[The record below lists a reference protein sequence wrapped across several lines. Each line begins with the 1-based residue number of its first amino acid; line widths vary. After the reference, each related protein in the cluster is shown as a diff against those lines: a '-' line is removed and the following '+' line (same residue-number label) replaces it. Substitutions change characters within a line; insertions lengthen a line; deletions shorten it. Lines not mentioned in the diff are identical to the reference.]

1 MGQRIQSWC
10 DLVRSA
16 VSMRHW
22 RGGVLGLIACV
33 CILLIEV
40 QGWQLWRV
48 HDSNIEQ
55 AALVTATTARSMA
68 EQADTALKTADT
80 IVASL
85 VEQVEAEG
93 TEPEARTRYYRL
105 MTSLVAALPAIHE
118 MGVIDEQGNAIVKS
132 LVPDPTGLNYAERA
146 YFKFHATHPDR
157 GPFIGA
163 RLKSKIDGTYNI
175 TVTRRLNHSDGS
187 FAGVVVASVSLKYF
201 QHLFDQMQAK
211 AGGILG
217 LIADDGTVLA
227 RSPVVALESTSPGGD
242 SDLRRQMLNQPD
254 TGSVRYTS
262 AIDNVRRYGSYQ
274 HLAEFPMTTLVAQ
287 SEWEIQA
294 SYRAQFMWNAMI
306 LLAVMIVVGVMG
318 SRIVKANGLLNAQA
332 MQDGL
337 TGLANRR
344 VFDETIKLEF
354 RRAAWSKSPISI
366 VLLDIDHFK
375 DYNDLYGHLAG
386 DECLRAVTGAVKSC
400 VRRSGDLVARYGGE
414 EIVLVLPGLDAP
426 QARELAE
433 SMRTAV
439 HDLALPHAHSAH
451 GIVTFSGGVATYVPG
466 PRVVGWQILMEE
478 ADSALYAAKSH
489 GRDRVETLPPPGR
502 SDDPRVEA
510 VGTSLPDA

>member
-1 MGQRIQSWC
+1 
-10 DLVRSA
+10 
-16 VSMRHW
+16 MRHW
-22 RGGVLGLIACV
+22 RGGVLGLIACI
-33 CILLIEV
+33 CILLIEI
-40 QGWQLWRV
+40 QAWQLWRL

-55 AALVTATTARSMA
+55 AGVVTATTARSMA
-68 EQADTALKTADT
+68 EQADTTLKTADT

-93 TEPEARTRYYRL
+93 TGPETRTRFYRL
-105 MTSLVAALPAIHE
+105 MTSLAAALPAIHE
-118 MGVIDEQGNAIVKS
+118 MGIMDERGNAVVKS
-132 LVPDPTGLNYAERA
+132 LVPDPTGLNYSERT
-146 YFKFHATHPDR
+146 YFRFHATHPDR

-163 RLKSKIDGTYNI
+163 QLKSKIDGTSNI

-187 FAGVVVASVSLKYF
+187 FAGVVVTSVSMKYF

-217 LIADDGTVLA
+217 LIADDGTILA
-227 RSPVVALESTSPGGD
+227 RSPAVALESTSLGGG
-242 SDLRRQMLNQPD
+242 SDLQRQMINQPD
-254 TGSVRYTS
+254 AGSVSYTS

-274 HLAEFPMTTLVAQ
+274 HLAEFPLTTLVAQ

-294 SYRAQFMWNAMI
+294 SYRAQLIWNAMI
-306 LLAVMIVVGVMG
+306 LLAVMVVVVVMG
-318 SRIVKANGLLNAQA
+318 SRIVKANGLLNVQA

-354 RRAAWSKSPISI
+354 RRATWSSSPIS
-366 VLLDIDHFK
+366 VALLDIDHFK

-386 DECLRAVTGAVKSC
+386 DECLRAIAGAVKSC
-400 VRRSGDLVARYGGE
+400 VRRAGDLVARYGGE

-426 QARELAE
+426 QARELVE

-439 HDLALPHAHSAH
+439 HDLALRHARSTH

-466 PRVVGWQILMEE
+466 PRVVGWQALVEE
-478 ADSALYAAKSH
+478 ADAALYAAKSH
-489 GRDRVETLPPPGR
+489 GRDRVETWQPPGK
-502 SDDPRVEA
+502 SVAAMVEL
-510 VGTSLPDA
+510 VGTSPPNA